1 MKQKLT
7 YQEIHDT
14 LYDEEELEINEVV
27 LEDNELA
34 SVEIISGQSQNKNE
48 QEISRGNQMRDFLN
62 SSRTSAGAR
71 ILVGC
76 GSG

>member
-48 QEISRGNQMRDFLN
+48 QEILRGNQIRDFLN

-71 ILVGC
+71 ILVGG